1 MLQLSVAGAIGAR
14 GGFRQ
19 FTVHIRESWPMK
31 CPGCDQ
37 PSLVETMA
45 KGGLLVDV
53 CKKCKGVWLD
63 RGKVFLLSRKPKEL
77 ERMLAPD
84 TDEPVLSDR
93 RCPRCE
99 VNLQETSFLRKDLL
113 VDRCPECEG
122 YWFDAGELT
131 KAMEADRHAFE
142 LETEDLAFSG
152 PPDPLDTSFDASDS
166 SRDERAHDRLR
177 DLASGMLPLP
187 NLLLRSA
194 SVVVLLYGILGLVLI
209 ALAELHVL
217 PASLAVGIGL
227 AIIILQFVFGPW
239 LMDLALRWIYR
250 FSWVPLDQLPSHLR
264 DFVVRVTGEQNMK
277 VPSFGLI
284 HDGAP
289 NAFTYGHHP
298 NNMRIVISQGILD
311 LLEPAEIEG
320 VVAHEIGHGKNWD
333 MLLMTVVQ
341 LVPLLLYFLYRTA
354 MQMGNRG
361 KDNAYRIVVAV
372 GAYVLYIVSEYMVL
386 WFSRCREYYAD
397 RFAGKVTGNPNA
409 LASALVKIGYGLA
422 ARGQS
427 QPVEAGEA
435 TETEDKKSKGGK
447 KSGVP
452 SLDAI
457 GALGIFDRKSA
468 VAMVA
473 ASASVGYDTG
483 GAAGGTATITPK
495 VSKEN
500 LKSAMQWDLWNPW
513 ATFYELGSTHPLVAH
528 RLQYLSDQAAFMGD
542 EPYIVFDRRK
552 PESYWDEFLVDVLVM
567 FLPLVGL
574 AVGMGIALALGLT
587 GLAGSRA
594 ILSLI
599 GLPVLG
605 LGVGS
610 FIKTLLMYR
619 GDYFSPLSVA
629 GLLHKVKVS
638 NVRPVPARMRGTI
651 IGRGVP
657 GLIWSEDFVMRDAT
671 GILFLDYRQP
681 LRIWEWLFGLFR
693 AGEFAGKPVEAIGW
707 FRRAP
712 LPYLELKSIT
722 VDGVTRN
729 SYARHARYLG
739 AILLAIIGL
748 GLIVAGFM

>member
-1 MLQLSVAGAIGAR
+1 MN
-14 GGFRQ
+14 
-19 FTVHIRESWPMK
+19 
-31 CPGCDQ
+31 CPGCHQ

-45 KGGLLVDV
+45 KGGVLVDV
-53 CKKCKGVWLD
+53 CKTCKGVWLD
-63 RGKVFLLSRKPKEL
+63 RGKVFLLSKKPKEL
-77 ERMLAPD
+77 ERLL
-84 TDEPVLSDR
+84 TSESDEPVLSDR
-93 RCPRCE
+93 QCPRCR
-99 VNLQETSFLRKDLL
+99 VNLEETPFLRRDLL

-122 YWFDAGELT
+122 YWFDSGELT
-131 KAMEADRHAFE
+131 KAMEADRHTFH
-142 LETEDLAFSG
+142 LETEG
-152 PPDPLDTSFDASDS
+152 PGFESSSDPLAPSFDPMET

-177 DLASGMLPLP
+177 DLSSGMLPLP
-187 NLLLRSA
+187 NLFLRSA
-194 SVVVLLYGILGLVLI
+194 SVVVLLYGLLGLVLI
-209 ALAELHVL
+209 TLAQLRIL
-217 PASLAVGIGL
+217 PASVAVGIGVG
-227 AIIILQFVFGPW
+227 IILLQFVLGPW
-239 LMDLALRWIYR
+239 LMDLALRWIYK
-250 FSWVPLDQLPSHLR
+250 FSWVSVDQLPGHLR
-264 DFVVRVTGEQNMK
+264 DFVVRVAGEQNMK

-298 NNMRIVISQGILD
+298 NNMRIVITQGILD
-311 LLEPAEIEG
+311 LLEPEEVEG

-333 MLLMTVVQ
+333 MVLMTIVQ

-372 GAYVLYIVSEYMVL
+372 GAYVLYIASEYMVL

-397 RFAGKVTGNPNA
+397 RFAGRVTGNPNA

-422 ARGQS
+422 ARGQA
-427 QPVEAGEA
+427 QTAPEPA
-435 TETEDKKSKGGK
+435 ETKDKKGKASKKGM
-447 KSGVP
+447 VP
-452 SLDAI
+452 ALDAI
-457 GALGIFDRKSA
+457 GAMGIFDRKSA

-473 ASASVGYDTG
+473 SSASAGFDSSASA
-483 GAAGGTATITPK
+483 GATATATATATAAPRI
-495 VSKEN
+495 SKEN

-513 ATFYELGSTHPLVAH
+513 ATFYELSSTHPLVAH
-528 RLQYLSDQAAFMGD
+528 RLQYLSDQAAAMGD
-542 EPYIVFDRRK
+542 EPYVVFDRHK
-552 PESYWDEFLVDVLVM
+552 PESYWDDFLVDLLVM
-567 FLPLVGL
+567 FLPLVTL

-587 GLAGSRA
+587 GLAGGKA

-610 FIKTLLMYR
+610 FIKTVLIYR
-619 GDYFSPLSVA
+619 GDYFAPHADA
-629 GLLHKVKVS
+629 GLLHKVKES
-638 NVRPVPARMRGTI
+638 NVRPVPARLRGTI

-681 LRIWEWLFGLFR
+681 LRIWEWFFGLFR
-693 AGEFAGKPVEAIGW
+693 AGEFAGKPVEAVGW

-729 SYARHARYLG
+729 SYARHARYVG
-739 AILLAIIGL
+739 AILGALVGA
-748 GLIVAGFM
+748 GLIAAGFLA